1 MRMAFGFGRGLA
13 RYFTRSSLTFLLP
26 VRMPVDQFSF
36 RRQTIAFLG
45 ILAILEVAIVLV
57 FPAASVLLG
66 VLAVMLIVFVWIKAG
81 IRTRKWLWWNPAAVP
96 LTQMEG
102 AIALSAVLFFSVGI
116 LVTGY
121 EANRYASGERDL
133 LTGYAFRHMLSSQP
147 SSRPVGTRSSS
158 YSDPAMQQ
166 RLKDELAKAG
176 IPYALD
182 VTDGKEF
189 IKWSVEHN
197 TAVEDIQ
204 RRKIDAMFS
213 GGRNASFPDPA
224 LRQEF
229 TDWLTRRGITYEV
242 VKSSS
247 GEFVVWDRGPNDLV
261 RQFMEGRSTDCPP
274 GAAASAS
281 GKAGQTRC

>member
-1 MRMAFGFGRGLA
+1 
-13 RYFTRSSLTFLLP
+13 
-26 VRMPVDQFSF
+26 MPVDQFSF

-45 ILAILEVAIVLV
+45 ILVVLELAIVLV

-66 VLAVMLIVFVWIKAG
+66 VVAVMLIVFVWIKAG

-102 AIALSAVLFFSVGI
+102 ATALSAVLFFSVGI

-133 LTGYAFRHMLSSQP
+133 LTGYAFRHMLRSQP
-147 SSRPVGTRSSS
+147 PSRPAGTHSSS

-189 IKWSVEHN
+189 IKWPVEHN
-197 TAVEDIQ
+197 AAVEDIK
-204 RRKIDAMFS
+204 RRRVDTLFS

-229 TDWLTRRGITYEV
+229 TDWLTQRGITYEV
-242 VKSSS
+242 VNSSG

-261 RQFMEGRSTDCPP
+261 RQFMEGRSVDCPP